1 MPKLSIII
9 PVYNEEL
16 QLKNKINQLKK
27 WKNIFSDDLEL
38 IIIDSNSTDN
48 SNVYFSSLKS
58 EGIAEIF
65 YLSTKDPVKRSIGS
79 ALLEACELAKA
90 ELIMILPVDI
100 FIIDVHINKVMSL
113 KFNHTTWG
121 CFVKKYE
128 SENLIMKFYA
138 YLQNQFLTTLLQ
150 QAVWTN
156 VFFFNKRLSEKIPTD
171 GFLEDVLFCDRLKQ
185 ISSGQI
191 IKSKV
196 VVSVRKYTKDGLSK
210 RIVSNGII
218 ILLYRCGYQNISVL
232 KDFYTGKIGFKEL
245 LEKISGQSEF
255 L

>member
-27 WKNIFSDDLEL
+27 WKNIFSDNLEL
-38 IIIDSNSTDN
+38 IIIDSNSTDS
-48 SNVYFSSLKS
+48 SNIYFSTLKS

-65 YLSTKDPVKRSIGS
+65 YLSAKNPVKRSIGL
-79 ALLEACELAKA
+79 ALSEACELAKA
-90 ELIMILPVDI
+90 ELIMILPIDI
-100 FIIDVHINKVMSL
+100 FITDVHINKVISL
-113 KFNHTTWG
+113 NFSDTTWG
-121 CFVKKYE
+121 CFLKKYE
-128 SENLIMKFYA
+128 SKNLIMKIYA

-156 VFFFNKRLSEKIPTD
+156 VFFFNKKLSEKISTD

-185 ISSGQI
+185 ISSGLI

-196 VVSVRKYTKDGLSK
+196 TVSVRKYTKDGLSK

-218 ILLYRCGYQNISVL
+218 ILLYRCGYQNIPVL
-232 KDFYTGKIGFKEL
+232 KDFYTGSIGFIAL
-245 LEKISGQSEF
+245 LKKIWD
-255 L
+255 